1 MSKCPVVAVAGSSPA
16 TLGCDCLA
24 HRFGSAADRPGRRPR
39 YGSDMS
45 DAEWAL
51 VRDLLPVPGWLA
63 GRGGRPEG
71 YCHRQMIDA
80 VRYLVDNGIK
90 WRAMPSDFPPWPRVY
105 AFFARWR
112 DAGLVAELHDRLRGA
127 VRDGEGREEE
137 PSAGVV
143 DSQSVKADATVTLAS
158 RGYDAGKKING
169 RKRHLFTDTLGLLL
183 AVLVTPASTTDR
195 DAARIL
201 LPRAKSRYGRLARVW
216 ADGGY
221 TGHLADWTAQR
232 LGVVLDVVRRSD
244 DVTGFQVLPRRWV
257 VERSFAWFLR
267 SRRLVRDYERR
278 TDSSEAVILWSMTIL
293 MSRRLAAQH
302 HQHHHLVPVRAA

>member
-1 MSKCPVVAVAGSSPA
+1 
-16 TLGCDCLA
+16 
-24 HRFGSAADRPGRRPR
+24 
-39 YGSDMS
+39 MS

-51 VRDLLPVPGWLA
+51 VRDLLPVPSWMA

-90 WRAMPSDFPPWPRVY
+90 WRAMPADFPPWPRVY

-112 DAGLVAELHDRLRGA
+112 DTGLVAELHDRLRGA
-127 VRDGEGREEE
+127 VRDAEGREEE

-143 DSQSVKADATVTLAS
+143 DSQSVKADSTVTLAS
-158 RGYDAGKKING
+158 RGFDAGKKING
-169 RKRHLFTDTLGLLL
+169 RKRHLLTDTLGLLL

-201 LPRAKSRYGRLARVW
+201 LPAAKEHLRRLSRIW

-221 TGHLADWTAQR
+221 RGPLQDWAVQR
-232 LGVVLDVVRRSD
+232 LGLVLDVVRRSD
-244 DVTGFQVLPRRWV
+244 DVSGFEVLPRRWV
-257 VERSFAWFLR
+257 VERSFAWCLR

-278 TDSSEAVILWSMTIL
+278 TDTSEAVIRWSMTML
-293 MSRRLAAQH
+293 MSRRLAAR
-302 HQHHHLVPVRAA
+302 HQQQDRESAAVRTA

>member
-1 MSKCPVVAVAGSSPA
+1 
-16 TLGCDCLA
+16 
-24 HRFGSAADRPGRRPR
+24 
-39 YGSDMS
+39 MS
-45 DAEWAL
+45 DAEWEL

-105 AFFARWR
+105 AFFVRWR
-112 DAGLVAELHDRLRGA
+112 DAGLVAELHERLREA
-127 VRDGEGREEE
+127 VRRAEGRSPE
-137 PSAGVV
+137 PSAAVV

-169 RKRHLFTDTLGLLL
+169 RKRHLLTDTLGLLL

-201 LPRAKSRYGRLARVW
+201 LSAAKNHFRRLARVW

-221 TGHLADWTAQR
+221 TGHLTDWTTQH
-232 LGVVLDVVRRSD
+232 LGVVLDIVRRSND
-244 DVTGFQVLPRRWV
+244 ASGFQVLPRRWV
-257 VERSFAWFLR
+257 VERSFAWLLR

-278 TDSSEAVILWSMTIL
+278 TDTSETVILWSMAML
-293 MSRRLAAQH
+293 MSRRLAAQLR
-302 HQHHHLVPVRAA
+302 QCPAPARAA